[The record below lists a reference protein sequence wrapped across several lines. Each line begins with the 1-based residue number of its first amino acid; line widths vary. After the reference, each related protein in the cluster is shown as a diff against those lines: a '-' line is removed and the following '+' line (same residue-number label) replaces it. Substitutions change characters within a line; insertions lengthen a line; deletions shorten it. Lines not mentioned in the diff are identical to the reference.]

1 MFDFKTTLN
10 VLVLIWAF
18 DSNFVLAQAEDA
30 KPKTGGSFEV
40 EAFKNISYFDD
51 KDADPKKH
59 KLDLY
64 LPKGHKNYP
73 VLFFIHGGGWTSGDR
88 WQYGMVG
95 QVFAKN
101 GVGVV
106 VISYRLSPQV
116 QHPGHIEDVAR
127 AFAWT
132 HKNIAKYG
140 GRADQIF
147 ISGQSAG
154 GHLTALLAT
163 NEEFLKAQNLTLKN
177 IKGAMPMSGIYTFE
191 FWRNERVV
199 GKGKEAME
207 SASPIKHISG
217 KEPPFIILYAEKDFP
232 GCGKMSHDL
241 CDALKSK
248 KVEAE
253 CIEIKDRNH
262 VSIMFKLMMSETDPT
277 TQALLEFISKHSGL
291 KLSPKKEG
299 VSLEDKNSR
308 VDGFKQSL

>member
-1 MFDFKTTLN
+1 MFHFKTNLT
-10 VLVLIWAF
+10 VLVFIWAF
-18 DSNFVLAQAEDA
+18 DANFALAQAEDA
-30 KPKTGGSFEV
+30 KPKTGGSFEA
-40 EAFKNISYFDD
+40 EIFRNISYFDD

-59 KLDLY
+59 KLDLF

-95 QVFAKN
+95 RVFAKN

-106 VISYRLSPQV
+106 LISYRLSPQV
-116 QHPGHIEDVAR
+116 Q
-127 AFAWT
+127 
-132 HKNIAKYG
+132 
-140 GRADQIF
+140 RADQIF

-154 GHLTALLAT
+154 GHLAALLAT
-163 NEEFLKAQNLTLKN
+163 NQEFLKAQNLTLKN
-177 IKGAMPMSGIYTFE
+177 IKGVMPMSGFYTFE
-191 FWRNERVV
+191 FWSNESVI

-217 KEPPFIILYAEKDFP
+217 KEPPFIIIYAEKDLP
-232 GCGKMSHDL
+232 GCEKMSHDF

-253 CIEIKDRNH
+253 CIKIKDRNH

-277 TQALLEFISKHSGL
+277 TQALLKFISKHSGL
-291 KLSPKKEG
+291 KLSPKKESD
-299 VSLEDKNSR
+299 SLEDENNR
-308 VDGFKQSL
+308 VDGFK